1 MRRHVGEFFPMLF
14 AGMGIATG
22 AFEVLAAV
30 IGSGLVVGSFTGG
43 LLTIAASRSR
53 RRAEKWALIGGYFG
67 GLVALLGLV
76 LDILEK
82 RFV

>member
-1 MRRHVGEFFPMLF
+1 MLF
-14 AGMGIATG
+14 ASVGIATG
-22 AFEVLAAV
+22 AFEVLAAT

-53 RRAEKWALIGGYFG
+53 RRTEERALIGGYFG
-67 GLVALLGLV
+67 GLLALFGLAV
-76 LDILEK
+76 DILGK

>member
-1 MRRHVGEFFPMLF
+1 MLF
-14 AGMGIATG
+14 AGVGIATG
-22 AFEVLAAV
+22 AFEVLAAT

-53 RRAEKWALIGGYFG
+53 RRAEELALIGGYFG
-67 GLVALLGLV
+67 GLLALLGLAV
-76 LDILEK
+76 DILEK

>member
-1 MRRHVGEFFPMLF
+1 MLF
-14 AGMGIATG
+14 AGVGVATG

-43 LLTIAASRSR
+43 LLTIAAGRSR
-53 RRAEKWALIGGYFG
+53 GQAEKWAFICGYLG

-76 LDILEK
+76 LDIVEK

>member
-1 MRRHVGEFFPMLF
+1 MLF
-14 AGMGIATG
+14 AGVGIATG
-22 AFEVLAAV
+22 AFEVLAST

-43 LLTIAASRSR
+43 LLSIAASRSR
-53 RRAEKWALIGGYFG
+53 KRAEEWALITGYLG
-67 GLVALLGLV
+67 GLLALFGLV